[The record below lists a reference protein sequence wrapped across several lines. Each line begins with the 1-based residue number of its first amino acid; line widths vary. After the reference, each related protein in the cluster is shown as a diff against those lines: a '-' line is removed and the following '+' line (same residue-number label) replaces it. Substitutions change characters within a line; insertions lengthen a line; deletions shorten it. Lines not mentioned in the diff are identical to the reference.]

1 MAHSTLAVFPVSHF
15 PQSIFDISRIVR
27 LIDEAAGGALFTF
40 CSHESAKSTYGA
52 CDGVPCPAK
61 ATVYDTQTEQ
71 EYCAKHFRE
80 VSRG

>member
-1 MAHSTLAVFPVSHF
+1 MAGPTVAPLASSQFPR
-15 PQSIFDISRIVR
+15 SIFNLGWMER
-27 LIDEAAGGALFTF
+27 LIDEAVAGALFTT
-40 CSHESAKSTYGA
+40 CSYESAESTYGA
-52 CDGVPCPAK
+52 CDGVPRVAK

>member
-1 MAHSTLAVFPVSHF
+1 LAGRTVPLPLPTF
-15 PQSIFDISRIVR
+15 PQSIFDIAHIGR
-27 LIDEAAGGALFTF
+27 LIDDAVAGSLLPT
-40 CSHESAKSTYGA
+40 CSYESAESTYGA
-52 CDGVPCPAK
+52 CDAVPCWAK

>member
-15 PQSIFDISRIVR
+15 PQSIFDIQRIGR
-27 LIDEAAGGALFTF
+27 LIDQAVADSLFTT
-40 CSHESAKSTYGA
+40 CSYESPESTCGA
-52 CDGVPCPAK
+52 CDGVPCGAK

>member
-1 MAHSTLAVFPVSHF
+1 MLLARGGTVSA
-15 PQSIFDISRIVR
+15 QSVSEHLRHRPARTVDRPDGNRS
-27 LIDEAAGGALFTF
+27 LLTT
-40 CSHESAKSTYGA
+40 CSYESPESTYGT
-52 CDGVPCPAK
+52 CDGVPCGAK

>member
-1 MAHSTLAVFPVSHF
+1 VAHSTLAVFPVSHV
-15 PQSIFDISRIVR
+15 PQSIFDTNRPVR
-27 LIDEAAGGALFTF
+27 LIDQAVGGALFTT
-40 CSHESAKSTYGA
+40 CSHESAESTYGVY
-52 CDGVPCPAK
+52 DGVPCMAK

>member
-1 MAHSTLAVFPVSHF
+1 MAGRTVAPLPLPTF
-15 PQSIFDISRIVR
+15 PQSIFDIEWTGR
-27 LIDEAAGGALFTF
+27 LIDQAVAGSPLTT
-40 CSHESAKSTYGA
+40 CSYESAESTYGA
-52 CDGVPCPAK
+52 CDGVPCRAK